1 MPGKSQQTFIK
12 ITDWVLTGFT
22 LLLAGYI
29 SYRFIMLL
37 AGPIFGITDSTTKL
51 YYPVQFQ
58 VEEELLQLAVRI
70 SP

>member
-51 YYPVQFQ
+51 
-58 VEEELLQLAVRI
+58 
-70 SP
+70 